1 MTPSTDTMAAAT
13 AAFPELA
20 RLADLRKAGWTFF
33 PAIADGELVAVQ
45 GVRTWPGGWADAIG
59 IRYTTDAQGL
69 RADHTGHIVWR
80 REGTMVEV
88 IDALLTLPVPGR
100 K

>member
-1 MTPSTDTMAAAT
+1 MTQTDTLAAAT

-20 RLADLRKAGWTFF
+20 RLADLRAAGWTFL
-33 PAIADGELVAVQ
+33 PSIDDGELIAVQ

-59 IRYTTDAQGL
+59 IRYLTDAQGL
-69 RADHTGHIVWR
+69 RADPAGHIAWR
-80 REGTMVEV
+80 YEGGMVEV
-88 IDALLTLPVPGR
+88 IDALLTLPLPGQ